1 MWPWKGKA
9 FTGLSPKPK
18 TEPLKQF
25 LFLYILTCLLGW
37 TGLYQEPELAASIRR
52 GQDVYRD
59 ACISCHLDDGSG
71 VEGVYPPL
79 AGSDYLMAQRIASI
93 RGIKYGQRGPM
104 VVNGLTYDNT
114 MLPMGLSDQQIAD
127 VMNFIRNSWG
137 NQTEEVMV
145 KAEEVALVGPR

>member
-1 MWPWKGKA
+1 M
-9 FTGLSPKPK
+9 
-18 TEPLKQF
+18 E
-25 LFLYILTCLLGW
+25 
-37 TGLYQEPELAASIRR
+37 R
-52 GQDVYRD
+52 GQRVYRD

-79 AGSDYLMAQRIASI
+79 AGSDYLMAHRNASI

-137 NQTEEVMV
+137 NQTEEAMV
-145 KAEEVALVGPR
+145 TAEEVARVGPR